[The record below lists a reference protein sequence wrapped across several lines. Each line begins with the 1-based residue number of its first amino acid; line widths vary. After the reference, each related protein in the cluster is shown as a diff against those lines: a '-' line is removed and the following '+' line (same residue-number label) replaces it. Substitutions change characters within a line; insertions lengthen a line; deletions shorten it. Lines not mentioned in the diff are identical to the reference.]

1 MLYHGDCYEVLK
13 DKIANDSID
22 LVVTD
27 PPYDLS
33 GSLMGSGFMK
43 KENKKCLDEL
53 KELKST
59 SFEPE
64 PFLYLLQSK
73 FKNGVFNGY
82 FFCNKSLVARYINWA
97 VKNGYNYDILVMSK
111 ANPVP
116 IFNAHHLSDLEYI
129 LFIRSSG
136 AFFNSKLESF
146 DNYRKH
152 YSVVL
157 GNKNIHPAKKP
168 LELIKRFVRVS
179 SQAGGVVC
187 DPFMGSG
194 TTGVACREL
203 GREFVGCEQD
213 KKYFELAVKAVGESV
228 DKRERGLFGEV
239 WE

>member
-1 MLYHGDCYEVLK
+1 MLYHGDCYEILK
-13 DKIANDSID
+13 NKIANDSID

-33 GSLMGSGFMK
+33 IGGGGGFMK
-43 KENKKCLDEL
+43 KENKKHLDEL

-64 PFLYLLQSK
+64 PLLYALQPK

-97 VKNGYNYDILVMSK
+97 VKNGYSYDILVMSK

-116 IFNAHHLSDLEYI
+116 IFNSHHLSDLEYI
-129 LFIRSSG
+129 VFIRSAG

-157 GNKNIHPAKKP
+157 GSKNIHPAKKP

-179 SQAGGVVC
+179 SQSGGVVC

-228 DKRERGLFGEV
+228 DMRERGLFGEV

>member
-1 MLYHGDCYEVLK
+1 MLYHGDCYEILK
-13 DKIANDSID
+13 NKIANDSID

-33 GSLMGSGFMK
+33 IGGGGGFMK
-43 KENKKCLDEL
+43 KENKKHLDEL

-64 PFLYLLQSK
+64 PLLYALQPK

-116 IFNAHHLSDLEYI
+116 IFNSHHLSDLEYM

-136 AFFNSKLESF
+136 AFFNSKLESC

-157 GNKNIHPAKKP
+157 GSKIYILLKSPW
-168 LELIKRFVRVS
+168 S
-179 SQAGGVVC
+179 
-187 DPFMGSG
+187 
-194 TTGVACREL
+194 
-203 GREFVGCEQD
+203 
-213 KKYFELAVKAVGESV
+213 
-228 DKRERGLFGEV
+228 
-239 WE
+239 